1 MAAPSTSRAL
11 PLDALRGLS
20 IFLMILSSSI
30 PFHVLP
36 DWMYH
41 AQVPPPDHRFNP
53 ALPGITWVDLVFP
66 FFLFSMGAAIPFALS
81 RRVQAGM
88 SKWRI
93 SRGLAE
99 RGLLLAAFAI
109 YDEHIR
115 PWRLHGGF
123 EGIPAWIDLV
133 GLIGFALL
141 IPMFMQFPK
150 TWSRNT
156 GIALRVLGWGGAVAF
171 MALIRYPDGSGFLLG
186 RSDIIILVL
195 ANMAFFSGLIWMLTQ
210 SNLTLRLAILGALF
224 ALRVSSGADGWI
236 HDLWASSPVPWLFRF
251 DFLKYLFIVI
261 PGTMIGDL
269 YLQFTQKQSDHPP
282 YSWSAGRFAAIAG
295 LMLVIVVVAI
305 TGMKMRAV
313 PETTIALCALLGL
326 GLWLLRSAKSPFEQ
340 ILSTF
345 FQWSV
350 VLTVIGLLFEPFEGG
365 IKKDPSTLSYY
376 FLTGGLAI
384 ATLIACMIAI
394 DRFRWERPLHLFVAS
409 GQNPLVAYAGIN
421 NFIRPLLGLTGLGL
435 LLDAMFPTPWL
446 GVIKGII
453 VTSLVSATAVVF
465 TKFKVFLKT

>member
-1 MAAPSTSRAL
+1 
-11 PLDALRGLS
+11 
-20 IFLMILSSSI
+20 
-30 PFHVLP
+30 
-36 DWMYH
+36 
-41 AQVPPPDHRFNP
+41 
-53 ALPGITWVDLVFP
+53 
-66 FFLFSMGAAIPFALS
+66 
-81 RRVQAGM
+81 
-88 SKWRI
+88 
-93 SRGLAE
+93 
-99 RGLLLAAFAI
+99 
-109 YDEHIR
+109 
-115 PWRLHGGF
+115 
-123 EGIPAWIDLV
+123 
-133 GLIGFALL
+133 
-141 IPMFMQFPK
+141 
-150 TWSRNT
+150 
-156 GIALRVLGWGGAVAF
+156 
-171 MALIRYPDGSGFLLG
+171 
-186 RSDIIILVL
+186 
-195 ANMAFFSGLIWMLTQ
+195 MLTQ

-269 YLQFTQKQSDHPP
+269 YLQFTQKESDHPP
-282 YSWSAGRFAAIAG
+282 YSWSAGRFASIAG

-313 PETTIALCALLGL
+313 SETTVALCALLGL

-384 ATLIACMIAI
+384 TTLIACMIAI